1 METADTTDLQTLLRF
16 HTTINVDSWS
26 SLDEYVDR
34 MKDNQTEIF
43 YILGENDQS
52 IIYSPHLDIFKKH
65 DLRTVD
71 FWEDADGKNIIYYI
85 LEHDDMDA
93 RNRNFEAFRN
103 DPDWIEAKESS
114 ERDGPIVERAENFF
128 MKRVPYSPV
137 AR

>member
-1 METADTTDLQTLLRF
+1 MIYELRIYYIHPGKMEDIHKRF
-16 HTTINVDSWS
+16 SEAT
-26 SLDEYVDR
+26 
-34 MKDNQTEIF
+34 
-43 YILGENDQS
+43 
-52 IIYSPHLDIFKKH
+52 LDIFKKH

-71 FWEDADGKNIIYYI
+71 FWEDAEGKNIIYYI

-93 RNRNFEAFRN
+93 RNRNFETFRN

-114 ERDGPIVERAENFF
+114 ERDGPIVERVENFF